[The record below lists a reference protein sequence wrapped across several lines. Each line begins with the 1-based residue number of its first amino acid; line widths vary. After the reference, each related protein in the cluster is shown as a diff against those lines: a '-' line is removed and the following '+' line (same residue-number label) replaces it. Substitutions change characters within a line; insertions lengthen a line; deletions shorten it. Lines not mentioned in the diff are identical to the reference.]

1 MTREFGRI
9 HRETMGSGPDV
20 VLVHGWGMHSGVW
33 RDFAALLAQRF
44 RLTLLDLPG
53 HGRSGMIGDFT
64 LGGVGRALLQAAPE
78 RAHWLG
84 WSLGAAIGLY
94 LAARHPQRVISLVML
109 AGSARFVRGDDWP
122 CGIEPE
128 LLSQFAADMMQD
140 YQNTLLRFLG
150 LQTWGLEDARTVL
163 KQLRERVAECQPPDR
178 EALRAT
184 LAILNSV
191 DLRGALP
198 KLQIPLLLIM
208 GCRDRL
214 APAAAGPAMQALAPS
229 AELHVLEGAAHVPF
243 LTHPAE
249 CASLITNFWRRHA
262 EAAG

>member
-1 MTREFGRI
+1 MIREFGRI
-9 HRETMGSGPDV
+9 YRETMGSGRDV

-33 RDFAALLAQRF
+33 RDFAAMLAQRF
-44 RLTLLDLPG
+44 RVTLLDLPG

-64 LGGVGRALLQAAPE
+64 LDGVGRALLQAAPE

-84 WSLGAAIGLY
+84 WSLGAAVGLH
-94 LAARHPQRVISLVML
+94 LASRYPERVTSLVML

-122 CGIEPE
+122 CAIETE
-128 LLSQFAADMMQD
+128 LLSQFGTDMMRD

-150 LQTWGLEDARTVL
+150 LQTWGLEDARTIL
-163 KQLRERVAECQPPDR
+163 KQLRERVAECAPPDR

-184 LAILNSV
+184 LAILNCV

-198 KLQIPLLLIM
+198 NLRVPLLLIM
-208 GCRDRL
+208 GRRDRL
-214 APAAAGPAMQALAPS
+214 APAAAGPAMRALAPS
-229 AELHVLEGAAHVPF
+229 AELHILEGAAHVPF
-243 LTHPAE
+243 LTHPEE
-249 CASLITNFWRRHA
+249 CASLIMNFWRRHD